1 MWMGRPGR
9 WRVRADLA
17 RLADMDEMTWRVGVL
32 RSGAENTDWTSS
44 GVAPDWP
51 AARGAAGAA
60 LDKLARVEAR
70 RQEYRFEVGPV
81 VGYAMPG
88 VDEDGWLDSKDLAA
102 VLPLSLDR

>member
-1 MWMGRPGR
+1 MGRPGR

-17 RLADMDEMTWRVGVL
+17 RLADMYEIAWRVGVL

-51 AARGAAGAA
+51 AARAAAVAA
-60 LDKLARVEAR
+60 LDELARVEAR

-81 VGYAMPG
+81 VGYATPG
-88 VDEDGWLDSKDLAA
+88 VDENGQLDSEDLAGA
-102 VLPLSLDR
+102 LPLVLDR